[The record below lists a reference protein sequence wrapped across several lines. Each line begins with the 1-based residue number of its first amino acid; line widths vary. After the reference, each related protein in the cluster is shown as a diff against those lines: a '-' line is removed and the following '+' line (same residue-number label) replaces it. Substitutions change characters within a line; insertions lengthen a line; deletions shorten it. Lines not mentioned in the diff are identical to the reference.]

1 MKNNV
6 FMTEFCFSH
15 EDMKKKVWE
24 LNTIS
29 RRLRLQSVA
38 STETVPIIK
47 SKTSEVILISKS

>member
-1 MKNNV
+1 
-6 FMTEFCFSH
+6 MTEFCFSH